1 MSRYLIRASYSVD
14 GVKGLLSKGGTARR
28 DAVREAIES
37 VGGKMEGFFFAFGK
51 DDVVILCEVPDHA
64 SAAAVS
70 LVASA
75 SGGLSRASTTVL
87 LDPEEIDEAAKKS
100 PHYVPPG
107 G

>member
-1 MSRYLIRASYSVD
+1 MPRYLIRASYSVE

-28 DAVREAIES
+28 GAVREAVVS
-37 VGGKMEGFFFAFGK
+37 VGGTMEGFFFAFGT

-70 LVASA
+70 LAASA
-75 SGGLSRASTTVL
+75 GGGLSRASTTVL